1 MQLFTPQVIELL
13 EKPLNGQLTAA
24 EIKELIEI
32 PKQASQGDLAF
43 PTFRLAKTLR
53 KAPPQI
59 ASDIASQI
67 TSDLFDVQAQG
78 AYVNFFV
85 KRNKLAETVL
95 GTIFSQTEGY
105 GCSEEGAG
113 QTVIVEY
120 NSANIS
126 KEMHHGYIRG
136 LMIGASLAKIAKC
149 LGYEVVTI
157 NHLGDYG
164 INFGM
169 IIVAFKRWGNRE
181 DVEARGV
188 AALNQLYVRFR
199 SEAEHDPSLMEEARQ
214 WFKQL
219 EEGTSQEAH
228 DLWTWF
234 KEVSLRDYDKVY
246 QKLGSQ
252 FDSFA
257 GEAFYS
263 DMMPAVREELLAK
276 NLIFQDEGA
285 ELIDL
290 SDENLPNIIVTTRTG
305 NSLYITR
312 DIATALY
319 RKKTYD
325 FARNIYVVGSEQRLH
340 FQQLKAILKKMGYD
354 WYQDLVHVDHGLIM
368 MAEGKM
374 SSRTGEYILLDDVLE
389 TAIERTYKLIES
401 KNPQLENKAEVARM
415 VGLGAIAFKELY
427 TSRVKDYTFD
437 WDDALSFEGETGPYL
452 QYTNVRCHSL
462 INRGQTSDQPID
474 YTKLSDD
481 FSNELIRELAQ
492 FPETIHYAF
501 ERYEPALISRYLIGV
516 AKLFNKFYQQVTI
529 ISNDPAETQARLALV
544 KAVSQTLEN
553 GMALINMQAPK
564 RM

>member
-1 MQLFTPQVIELL
+1 MQLFTQQVIQLL
-13 EKPLNGQLTAA
+13 AKPLA
-24 EIKELIEI
+24 EHLNEADISQLIEV
-32 PKQASQGDLAF
+32 PKIATQGDLAF
-43 PTFRLAKTLR
+43 PTFRLAKLLR
-53 KAPPQI
+53 KAPPLIAQEVAAQI
-59 ASDIASQI
+59 ESEE
-67 TSDLFDVQAQG
+67 FDVTAQG

-85 KRNKLAETVL
+85 KRPVLAKTVVGTVL
-95 GTIFSQTEGY
+95 EQAERY
-105 GCSEEGAG
+105 GSSEEGRS
-113 QTVIVEY
+113 QKVIVEY

-126 KEMHHGYIRG
+126 KDMHHGYIRG
-136 LMIGASLAKIAKC
+136 LMIGASLDKIARS
-149 LGYEVVTI
+149 LGYETVTI

-169 IIVAFKRWGNRE
+169 IIVAFKRWGDRE
-181 DVEARGV
+181 EVERRGV
-188 AALNQLYVRFR
+188 SALNELYVRFR
-199 SEAEHDPSLMEEARQ
+199 REVEDDPELMTEARQ
-214 WFKQL
+214 WFKHL
-219 EEGTSQEAH
+219 EDGTSQEAI

-234 KEVSLRDYDKVY
+234 KEVSLRDYDLVW

-263 DMMPAVREELLAK
+263 DMMPGVRRELIEK
-276 NLIFQDEGA
+276 GLIVQEDGA

-290 SDENLPNIIVTTRTG
+290 SSENLPNIIVTTSSG

-312 DIATALY
+312 DIAAAKY
-319 RKKTYD
+319 RKETYD

-354 WYQDLVHVDHGLIM
+354 WYKDIVHVDHGLIM
-368 MAEGKM
+368 LAEGKM
-374 SSRTGEYILLDDVLE
+374 SSRKGDVILLNDVLE
-389 TAIERTYKLIES
+389 SAIERTRKLIEQ
-401 KNPQLENKAEVARM
+401 KNPDLEDKAEVARQ

-427 TSRVKDYTFD
+427 TSRIKDYVFD

-462 INRGQTSDQPID
+462 INRGGQMTGEID
-474 YTKLSDD
+474 YSLLNDD
-481 FSNELIRELAQ
+481 FSNELIRELARY
-492 FPETIHYAF
+492 PETVQSAF

-529 ISNDPAETQARLALV
+529 LSNQPEEKIARLALV
-544 KAVSQTLEN
+544 RAVSTTLEN
-553 GMALINMQAPK
+553 GMKLINMEAPK

>member
-1 MQLFTPQVIELL
+1 MQLFTQQVVDLL
-13 EKPLNGQLTAA
+13 AGPLGEHLTRE
-24 EIKELIEI
+24 EITELIEV
-32 PKQASQGDLAF
+32 PKLASQGDLAF
-43 PTFRLAKTLR
+43 PTFRLAKQLR
-53 KAPPQI
+53 KAPAMI
-59 ASDIASQI
+59 ASDLVAQMS
-67 TSDLFDVQAQG
+67 SELFDIRAEG
-78 AYVNFFV
+78 AYLNFFV
-85 KRNKLAETVL
+85 KRDKLAQTVVGGIL
-95 GTIFSQTEGY
+95 EKGKAY
-105 GCSEEGAG
+105 GCSDEGHD
-113 QTVIVEY
+113 QRVIVEY

-136 LMIGASLAKIAKC
+136 LMIGASLYKIARC
-149 LGYEVVTI
+149 LGYDVTTI

-169 IIVAFKRWGNRE
+169 IIVAFKKWGNRE
-181 DVEARGV
+181 EVEARGV
-188 AALNQLYVRFR
+188 SALNELYVRFR
-199 SEAEHDPSLMEEARQ
+199 KEAEDHPELMDEARA

-219 EEGTSQEAH
+219 EEGTSEEAH

-246 QKLGSQ
+246 QKLGSE

-263 DMMPAVREELLAK
+263 DMMPAVRQELLDK
-276 NLIFQDEGA
+276 NLIFKDEGA

-290 SDENLPNIIVTTRTG
+290 SDEGLPNIIVTTRSG

-325 FARNIYVVGSEQRLH
+325 FAKNIYVVGSEQRLH
-340 FQQLKAILKKMGYD
+340 FQQLKAILKKMGYE
-354 WYQDLVHVDHGLIM
+354 WYKDLVHVDHGLIM

-374 SSRTGEYILLDDVLE
+374 SSRTGEYILLNNVLD
-389 TAIERTYKLIES
+389 TAVERTLELIEA
-401 KNPQLENKAEVARM
+401 KNPTLENKPEVARM

-462 INRGQTSDQPID
+462 LTRGGFEG
-474 YTKLSDD
+474 KAVD
-481 FSNELIRELAQ
+481 FSRLQDDYAGELIRELAQ

-529 ISNDPAETQARLALV
+529 LSNVPEEAEARLALV

-553 GMALINMQAPK
+553 GMALINMEAPK